1 MSVSI
6 RELEELSQELKVVQD
21 KIAWMQSVLEKQ
33 RLLPIQPPSRPAEPR
48 AELWPSE
55 GEEWTSEHLAR
66 LDAHLAAQG
75 LLSHPTAEEI
85 ARVKAYEAE
94 VPPAERQ
101 RIREE
106 LRQLKLAP
114 PLSEVIRRMREGW
127 SGSDWPTEIER

>member
-1 MSVSI
+1 MGVSI
-6 RELEELSQELKVVQD
+6 RELEELSQELRIMQD
-21 KIAWMQSVLEKQ
+21 EIAWIQSILEEQ
-33 RLLPIQPPSRPAEPR
+33 GLLPIRPRPAEPR

-55 GEEWTSEHLAR
+55 GEEWTSDHLAR
-66 LDAHLAAQG
+66 LDANLATHG

-94 VPPAERQ
+94 VPLAERQ
-101 RIREE
+101 RIRKE
-106 LRQLKLAP
+106 LRQLKLDP

>member
-6 RELEELSQELKVVQD
+6 QELKELHQELKLVQD
-21 KIAWMQSVLEKQ
+21 KIAWIQSILEEQ
-33 RLLPIQPPSRPAEPR
+33 GLLLIQPPSRPAEPR

-55 GEEWTSEHLAR
+55 GEGWTREHLAR
-66 LDAHLAAQG
+66 LDAHLATQG

-94 VPPAERQ
+94 VPPAERR
-101 RIREE
+101 RIRKE
-106 LRQLKLAP
+106 LRQLKLDP
-114 PLSEVIRRMREGW
+114 PLSEVIRWMREGW

>member
-6 RELEELSQELKVVQD
+6 QELKELSQELKLVQD
-21 KIAWMQSVLEKQ
+21 KISWIQSILEEQ
-33 RLLPIQPPSRPAEPR
+33 GLLPIQPSVHPAEPR
-48 AELWPSE
+48 EELWPSE

-66 LDAHLAAQG
+66 LDAHLATQG
-75 LLSHPTAEEI
+75 LLSYPTVDEI

-106 LRQLKLAP
+106 LRQLRLAP
-114 PLSEVIRRMREGW
+114 PLSEVIRWMRERW
-127 SGSDWPTEIER
+127 SGSDWPMKIER